1 MGYRLGAAGSW
12 GLSPPLP
19 HTDYRHPAGHL
30 KISMNPDSS
39 QIPLKRPHFQLR
51 NRQLFFLISKR
62 PYVELAAADADLW
75 NAIDGSATAAML
87 RERFPHA
94 DESLERFRVLEIIE
108 FTTAIW
114 RADRKRVLIIEPHM
128 DDAALSVGGLMW
140 ENRERCEF
148 TVASVAGR
156 SNFTSYHKIN
166 RDYFDVDTVTALRRS
181 ESELVMRVLG
191 GKHLV
196 LDGLDAPL
204 RYQPGN
210 WALNWY
216 LKNRRGISA
225 FINHSAAGQ
234 EVEAC
239 VGLIERLLLET
250 DAREIWIPLGIG
262 TSSDHETTRDACL
275 HALMR
280 LADAGSEFEVFFYQ
294 DVPYAMNFP
303 LHTDQI
309 LSALVS
315 EGASLERMV
324 SDVTDVIPE
333 KLRLIS
339 IFASQFKMSYMRPK
353 VEATARLT
361 GGSGD
366 CMCELLVRVERL
378 PRRIDGFELYSGRS
392 DVLGIR
398 RGLAKWHQRNRTAKR
413 IVILCPMGVG
423 RWKENM
429 EVLLRCFPNTTF
441 EVHMTEEACDET
453 NRFVSARIGIRPVH
467 GLAKAWILRLLR
479 VLLWSSCPLILFTGT
494 RHRNMIPLMRAMFAL
509 SNPLPATTM
518 DHLVQAL
525 ALDEA

>member
-1 MGYRLGAAGSW
+1 M
-12 GLSPPLP
+12 
-19 HTDYRHPAGHL
+19 
-30 KISMNPDSS
+30 ISMNPESS
-39 QIPLKRPHFQLR
+39 QIPLRRPHFHLR

-75 NAIDGSATAAML
+75 NAIDGSATTAVL
-87 RERFPHA
+87 RESFPHA
-94 DESLERFRVLEIIE
+94 DKTLERFRELEIIE
-108 FTTAIW
+108 IAPAIW
-114 RADRKRVLIIEPHM
+114 RTDRKRVLVIEPHM

-140 ENRERCEF
+140 RNRERCEF

-166 RDYFDVDTVTALRRS
+166 RDYFDVDKVTALRRS

-204 RYQPGN
+204 RYQPGD
-210 WALNWY
+210 WTLEWY

-225 FINHSAAGQ
+225 FINHSAAGR

-239 VGLIERLLLET
+239 AASIERQLLET
-250 DAREIWIPLGIG
+250 NAREIWIPMGIG
-262 TSSDHETTRDACL
+262 TSADHETTRDASL

-280 LADAGSEFEVFFYQ
+280 LADAGREFEVFLYQ

-303 LHTDQI
+303 LHAGQI
-309 LSALVS
+309 LSSLAS
-315 EGASLERMV
+315 GGASLERLA
-324 SDVTDVIPE
+324 SEITDVMPE

-361 GGSGD
+361 GGSGGR
-366 CMCELLVRVERL
+366 MCELLVRVERL

-398 RGLAKWHQRNRTAKR
+398 GRLSGWRRRHRMARRMA
-413 IVILCPMGVG
+413 ILCPMGVG

-429 EVLLRCFPNTTF
+429 EVLLRCFPDTTF
-441 EVHMTEEACDET
+441 DVHMTADACDET
-453 NRFVSARIGIRPVH
+453 NRFVSPRIRIRPVR
-467 GLAKAWILRLLR
+467 GLARAWIFRLLR
-479 VLLWSSCPLILFTGT
+479 VLLWPSCPLIIFTGT
-494 RHRNMIPLMRAMFAL
+494 RHRNMIPLMRAMFAI
-509 SNPLPATTM
+509 SNPIPATTM

-525 ALDEA
+525 VLDEA